1 MTTATRSWDSLS
13 SDRQLKIEGLRDDGR
28 PIVLF
33 LWHPSASSATTSNAA
48 SVPSSTAST
57 YRPDRERPMR
67 TLAGQ
72 RMFVVDS
79 SPPSSATAS
88 DRIR

>member
-1 MTTATRSWDSLS
+1 MTTAARSWDSLS
-13 SDRQLKIEGLRDDGR
+13 FDRQLKIEGLRDDER

-57 YRPDRERPMR
+57 YRPNRERPMR

-72 RMFVVDS
+72 
-79 SPPSSATAS
+79 
-88 DRIR
+88 